1 MDTQDMETAF
11 LEIQTLHTS
20 FDEDNPITYEIL
32 LTEYGDKLTEDQ
44 KKYIKEV
51 QAQKIEKKRAIE
63 RKILQYIDNETSRA
77 PLLTKINESENKII
91 QLEKESN

>member
-1 MDTQDMETAF
+1 MDSIDIETAF

-20 FDEDNPITYEIL
+20 FDEDNPVTYQIL

-44 KKYIKEV
+44 KKFIKEI

-63 RKILQYIDNETSRA
+63 RKIMEYIDNEVSRA
-77 PLLTKINESENKII
+77 PLLSKINESENKII
-91 QLEKESN
+91 KLENN

>member
-1 MDTQDMETAF
+1 MDSLDIETAF

-20 FDEDNPITYEIL
+20 FDEDNPITYQIL

-44 KKYIKEV
+44 KKFIKEI

-63 RKILQYIDNETSRA
+63 RKIMEYIDNEVSRA
-77 PLLTKINESENKII
+77 PLLSKINESENKII
-91 QLEKESN
+91 QLENN

>member
-1 MDTQDMETAF
+1 MDAQDIENAF

-32 LTEYGDKLTEDQ
+32 LAEYGDKLTEDQ

-51 QAQKIEKKRAIE
+51 QSQKIEKKKAIE
-63 RKILQYIDNETSRA
+63 KKIMAYIDNEISRM
-77 PLLTKINESENKII
+77 PLLSKINEEENKII
-91 QLEKESN
+91 QLNKDSF

>member
-1 MDTQDMETAF
+1 MDSIDIETAF

-20 FDEDNPITYEIL
+20 FDEDNPITYQIL

-44 KKYIKEV
+44 KKFIKEV

-63 RKILQYIDNETSRA
+63 RKILQYIDNEVSRA
-77 PLLTKINESENKII
+77 PLLSKINESENKII
-91 QLEKESN
+91 QLENN

>member
-1 MDTQDMETAF
+1 MDAQDMETAF

-32 LTEYGDKLTEDQ
+32 LTEYGDKLTQDQ

-51 QAQKIEKKRAIE
+51 QSQKIEKKRAIE
-63 RKILQYIDNETSRA
+63 RKILQYIDNEISRA

>member
-1 MDTQDMETAF
+1 MDSIDIETAF

-20 FDEDNPITYEIL
+20 FDEDNPITYQIL

-44 KKYIKEV
+44 KKFIKEI

-63 RKILQYIDNETSRA
+63 RKIMEYIDNEVSRA
-77 PLLTKINESENKII
+77 PLLSKINESENKII
-91 QLEKESN
+91 QLENN

>member
-1 MDTQDMETAF
+1 MDSIDIETAF

-20 FDEDNPITYEIL
+20 FDEDNPITYQIL

-44 KKYIKEV
+44 KKFIKEI

-63 RKILQYIDNETSRA
+63 RKIMEYIDNEVSRA
-77 PLLTKINESENKII
+77 PLLSKINESENK
-91 QLEKESN
+91 